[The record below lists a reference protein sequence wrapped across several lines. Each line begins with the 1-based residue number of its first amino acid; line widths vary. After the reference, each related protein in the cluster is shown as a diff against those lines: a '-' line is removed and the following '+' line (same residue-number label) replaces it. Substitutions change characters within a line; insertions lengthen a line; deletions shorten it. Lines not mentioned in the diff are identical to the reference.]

1 MQYEKVYVGV
11 IVKFDIDGG
20 FKPLEI
26 LWVDG
31 QKFKIDRVKYIERAP
46 SKTGGILT
54 QRYTIM
60 VEGLEKQLYYESR
73 LERWFVERKIK

>member
-1 MQYEKVYVGV
+1 MQLEKIYVSV
-11 IVKFDIDGG
+11 IAKFDAEGG
-20 FKPLEI
+20 LRPLQL

-31 QKFKIDRVKYIERAP
+31 QRFMIDRVKYIERAP

-54 QRYTIM
+54 KCFTVII
-60 VEGLEKQLYYESR
+60 EGFEKKLYYEDK